1 MIDGLIAI
9 PHFIGLF
16 LQRTSE
22 ETCVLY
28 WFSVELPHFVIGWY
42 ELSRNAP
49 SKGFSDCYWCISI
62 RQGDILGPD

>member
-42 ELSRNAP
+42 E
-49 SKGFSDCYWCISI
+49 
-62 RQGDILGPD
+62 